1 MTPPASIWS
10 RKGRALFIKAAALV
24 VLNMTALY
32 GIDRV
37 FGHFFPAYPVFLMP
51 GLYRTNE
58 RGYFDGTDRGRD
70 GKLYYAIDRSRERD
84 RAYKGARFEKGSL
97 QVLAIGDSFTY
108 GQGVKL
114 EDTYIKRLE
123 HARAGRRIYG
133 INLGESGA
141 DVKDVLKQLSTNI
154 DRYQPDLVVYGY
166 VLNDPI
172 EHRDSS
178 VAPLD
183 EENPFPDDG
192 TRWDL
197 INLRTPAMLAARG
210 AAARWAGRH
219 SRIADYLLATIEKR
233 RVSAQSIQHYLDL
246 HDPEKNTRGLAE
258 TLSKI
263 SLMKKMADGKGSRF
277 VVMIFPILFNIDSD
291 YPLLPVHRFLTR
303 KFTEMGVDSIDLLP
317 PFSRFKAE
325 KLWVAPSDQHPNEV
339 AQSIAAEQIERW
351 MRSRTNLLKS
361 AK

>member
-1 MTPPASIWS
+1 MRASIWS
-10 RKGRALFIKAAALV
+10 RKGRGLFIKAAALV
-24 VLNMTALY
+24 LCNLTALY
-32 GIDRV
+32 GIDRA
-37 FGHFFPAYPVFLMP
+37 FGHFFPAYPAFLMP
-51 GLYRTNE
+51 GLYRTND
-58 RGYFDGTDRGRD
+58 RGYFDGTEVGRD
-70 GKLYYAIDRSRERD
+70 GKLYYAVDRHRERD
-84 RAYKGARFEKGSL
+84 RAYKDVRFEKGSL
-97 QVLAIGDSFTY
+97 QVIAIGDSFTY

-123 HARAGRRIYG
+123 HARAPRRIYG

-141 DVKDVLKQLSTNI
+141 DVSDVLKQLRTNL
-154 DRYQPDLVVYGY
+154 DRYKPDLIVYGY

-172 EHRDSS
+172 EHRDSTA
-178 VAPLD
+178 APLD

-219 SRIADYLLATIEKR
+219 SRIVDFLFATIEKK
-233 RVSAQSIQHYLDL
+233 RVSARSIQHYLDL
-246 HDPEKNTRGLAE
+246 HDPAKNTRGIAE
-258 TLSKI
+258 TI
-263 SLMKKMADGKGSRF
+263 SMIGLMNKMAESKGSRF

-291 YPLLPVHRFLTR
+291 YPLLPVHRFLTG
-303 KFTEMGVDSIDLLP
+303 KLSEMGIDSIDLLP
-317 PFSRFKAE
+317 SFSRFKAE

-339 AQSIAAEQIERW
+339 AQGLAADQIERW
-351 MRSRTNLLKS
+351 MRSRTNLLES